1 MQEEVLGWKESTW
14 EREERLV
21 IIGRDRNEERIER
34 GRQRRESC
42 NSTVVELRKQEEES

>member
-21 IIGRDRNEERIER
+21 IIERDRNEERIEK
-34 GRQRRESC
+34 GKTKE
-42 NSTVVELRKQEEES
+42 